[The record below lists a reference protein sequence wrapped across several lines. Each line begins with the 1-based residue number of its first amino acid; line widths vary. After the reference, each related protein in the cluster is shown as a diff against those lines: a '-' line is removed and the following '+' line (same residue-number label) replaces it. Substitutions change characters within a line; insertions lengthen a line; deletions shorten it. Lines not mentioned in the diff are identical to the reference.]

1 MFDDPIILEKERT
14 MTPYNP
20 FAVESSRAIG
30 NTRYIVNVS
39 CQGTEPMLG
48 KIKRL
53 LFDDPVSKEHFI
65 HDKPA

>member
-1 MFDDPIILEKERT
+1 MFDDPVILEKERT

-20 FAVESSRAIG
+20 FADESSWAIG
-30 NTRYIVNVS
+30 NTSYIVNVS

>member
-20 FAVESSRAIG
+20 FAVEISRAIG

-48 KIKRL
+48 KL
-53 LFDDPVSKEHFI
+53 
-65 HDKPA
+65 

>member
-1 MFDDPIILEKERT
+1 MASIFFVRCKRENRRFSGAKSR
-14 MTPYNP
+14 
-20 FAVESSRAIG
+20 FSRAADR
-30 NTRYIVNVS
+30 NKDAATRAGELIRGS
-39 CQGTEPMLG
+39 LG

>member
-1 MFDDPIILEKERT
+1 MFDDPFILEKERT
-14 MTPYNP
+14 LTPYNP
-20 FAVESSRAIG
+20 FADEICRAIG